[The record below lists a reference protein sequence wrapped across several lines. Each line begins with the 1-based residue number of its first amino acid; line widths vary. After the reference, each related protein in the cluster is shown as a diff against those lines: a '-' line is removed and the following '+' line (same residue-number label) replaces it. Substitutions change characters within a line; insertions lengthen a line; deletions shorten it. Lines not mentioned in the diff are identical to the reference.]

1 MKEVILTGGGG
12 HARQIIEIILANK
25 EYHIVGITDNDPLM
39 RRRRVDG
46 VPVVGN
52 DEVLHQYFKKGVRR
66 AFISLGSVDDTNAR
80 INLYNMLIEIGFEL
94 INVIHSSALISS
106 SVTLGTGNAIMAG
119 SIINAHTTL
128 GTNCII
134 NTGAIVEHDCI
145 IHDHVHIATGAKV
158 AGGVTIQAGAHIGL
172 GALVKQGLTIGRQA
186 IVGAGALVLNDIPA
200 RVVCGGIPAKI
211 LKHLGD
217 TILH

>member
-39 RRRRVDG
+39 RRRLVDG

-52 DEVLHQYFKKGVRR
+52 DEVLHHYFKKGVRR
-66 AFISLGSVDDTNAR
+66 VFISLGSVDDTNAR
-80 INLYNMLIEIGFEL
+80 INLYKMLIEMGFTL
-94 INVIHSSALISS
+94 INAIHSSALVSP

-128 GTNCII
+128 GSNCII

-158 AGGVTIQAGAHIGL
+158 AGGVTIQEGAHIGL

>member
-1 MKEVILTGGGG
+1 MEEVILTGGGG
-12 HARQIIEIILANK
+12 HARQIIEIISTLR
-25 EYHIVGITDNDPLM
+25 EYHIIGITDNDPHM
-39 RRRRVDG
+39 RKRLIDG
-46 VPVVGN
+46 IPVIGN
-52 DEVLHQYFKKGVRR
+52 DEVLHRYYKKGVRR
-66 AFISLGSVDDTNAR
+66 AFIGLGSVDNTNAR
-80 INLYNMLIEIGFEL
+80 INLYKMLMEIGFEL
-94 INVIHSSALISS
+94 INVIHASALVSP

-158 AGGVTIQAGAHIGL
+158 AGGVTIEEGSHIGL
-172 GALVKQGLTIGRQA
+172 GALVKQGITIGRQS
-186 IVGAGALVLNDIPA
+186 IVGAGAVVLNDMPA

-211 LKHLGD
+211 LKHRRG